1 MRHTWQS
8 RSSLQ
13 ESVTLTTNRVGQS
26 PLRDVVTISHRLDH
40 QTDHFRGVAKMVAQ
54 WEILPEILHSH
65 QRKERIG
72 LPDCSIIQSVQ
83 ALLQSVFQAF
93 QWRGSGD
100 QLLAPYEIRS
110 RIQAI
115 RQRSSPISWRRWA
128 LCWVTTFIQNSRPMV
143 HSESKA

>member
-93 QWRGSGD
+93 Q
-100 QLLAPYEIRS
+100 
-110 RIQAI
+110 
-115 RQRSSPISWRRWA
+115 
-128 LCWVTTFIQNSRPMV
+128 
-143 HSESKA
+143 